1 MLELAGIIILGI
13 TAQWV
18 AWRLKVP
25 AILPLIIIGL
35 LIGPIA
41 TLYTEGGEKLIE
53 PLWDGERG
61 LFPGESLYYFV
72 SLAISI
78 ILFEGGLTLRRSE
91 ILNIGPVIVKLISV
105 AVIITFIG
113 AGVAAHFILGLSWQ
127 ISLLF
132 SSLIIVTGPTVISPI
147 LRNIPLRR
155 DVASILKWEGILID
169 PVGAL
174 VAVLVFEFISA
185 GGGETYTTQALI
197 EFGKIVLFGFTFG
210 FTFAHGLA
218 FLIKK
223 KVIPNYLMNVVTLA
237 TVLGV
242 FVLADNFA
250 HESGLLAVVVMGI
263 IMGNTDLPNFKDLL
277 YFKESLSVLLI
288 SILFILLS
296 ANINI
301 EDLMLVM
308 NWQSLI
314 LFAVVVFVVRP
325 LGVFL
330 SSINS
335 NLNVREKLFISWVGP
350 RGIVAAG
357 IASLFGLELMKQGVK
372 SAELITPLV
381 FMIVLG
387 TVLLNAT
394 TARPFAKLVGVF
406 QQDLKGVLII
416 GSSSFSRIVAK
427 YLKENQRE
435 VVIVDNNPSNVKL
448 AKQMGI
454 QAINANIYSDDLSEN
469 LELSDMG
476 FLMALTGNASVN
488 QKAIENFSSQFG
500 EKGTFRIISSEEMRD
515 PKLNSE
521 QALFSHTDDYIK
533 LVNLARKHPEINEL
547 TVKDTNDFLNQ
558 FFTKSNT
565 LSCNLSCTNN
575 TNDFFVF

>member
-1 MLELAGIIILGI
+1 
-13 TAQWV
+13 
-18 AWRLKVP
+18 
-25 AILPLIIIGL
+25 
-35 LIGPIA
+35 
-41 TLYTEGGEKLIE
+41 
-53 PLWDGERG
+53 
-61 LFPGESLYYFV
+61 
-72 SLAISI
+72 
-78 ILFEGGLTLRRSE
+78 
-91 ILNIGPVIVKLISV
+91 
-105 AVIITFIG
+105 
-113 AGVAAHFILGLSWQ
+113 
-127 ISLLF
+127 
-132 SSLIIVTGPTVISPI
+132 
-147 LRNIPLRR
+147 
-155 DVASILKWEGILID
+155 
-169 PVGAL
+169 
-174 VAVLVFEFISA
+174 
-185 GGGETYTTQALI
+185 
-197 EFGKIVLFGFTFG
+197 
-210 FTFAHGLA
+210 
-218 FLIKK
+218 
-223 KVIPNYLMNVVTLA
+223 MNVVTLA

-435 VVIVDNNPSNVKL
+435 VVIVDNNPSNIKL

-547 TVKDTNDFLNQ
+547 TVKDTNDFLHQ
-558 FFTKSNT
+558 LST
-565 LSCNLSCTNN
+565 LNASENSVPLFVKTLANDIQILPADPTQISISGNEKIVYLGQKLNLLSSEASQ
-575 TNDFFVF
+575 D